1 MNRIYVNN
9 NWQFTYNFDEK
20 LHNSEFYSSKLES
33 VRIPH
38 TTKELPFNYFS
49 EEEYQTVSG
58 YRRILYAEPEW
69 QGKRVLITFEAVAHY
84 AEVFLNGNKVGEHYS
99 GYTAFTLDISDSLR
113 YGEENILV
121 VKVDSRENLNIPP
134 FGNVIDYMT
143 YGGIYREVY
152 LEVKAPTYIS
162 DVFVKPE
169 VSGRVVSEVAVMGN
183 PDGKSLRQTA
193 IFGGKEIS
201 LGTASAST
209 SLTNEGRV
217 ENPAIWHINAPN
229 LYLIR
234 TELLDGGEV
243 IDTHEVKV
251 GFRQAEFRTDGFYLN
266 GEKLKLRGLNR
277 HQAYPY
283 VGYAMPKTMQE
294 FDADVLK
301 KELGLNTVRT
311 SHYPQSQ
318 HFINRCDEIGL
329 LVVTEMPG
337 WQYIGDARWQD
348 QAVKNVEEMV
358 LQYRNHP
365 SIIIWGVRINESPDN
380 ESLYLRTNEVAH
392 RLDPTRSTGGIR
404 NFKGSQLL
412 EDVYTY
418 NDFIHDGKQP
428 GCQPKARITS
438 DRSKPY
444 MITEYN
450 GHMFPTKSYDCEEHR
465 VEHALRH
472 ARVLDAVASHDDIAG
487 SCGWCMA
494 DYNTHKDF
502 GSGDRICYHG
512 VLDMFRNPKL
522 AAAVYSAQGDA
533 PMLEVGS
540 SMDIGEHPACVR
552 GNLWM
557 FTNADSVKMY
567 KNDRFIKEYFP
578 NNKFFP
584 HLKKSPILIDDFI
597 GDAIAEN
604 EGFKPDQAKTVTKAL
619 NYIARHGYGTLPPK
633 ILLMAAKCI
642 VLYGMKIQ
650 DIVDLYTKYA
660 GDWGG
665 SSREYRFDA
674 IMQGKVVKSVT
685 RSPMNKGS
693 LKADAYK
700 TSLTDGD
707 TYDMTTIR
715 FTAVDEY
722 GNLLNYS
729 NEPIQIT
736 TEGPVEIVGPD
747 IVPLRGG
754 MGGTYIKTTGN
765 EGTATVTVSNS
776 QFGEVKINL
785 DVKVEK

>member
-9 NWQFTYNFDEK
+9 DWQFAYDFDEN
-20 LHNSEFYSSKLES
+20 LHNPEFYSSKIES

-49 EEEYQTVSG
+49 EDEYQTISG
-58 YRRILYAEPEW
+58 YRKTLYAEPEW
-69 QGKRVLITFEAVAHY
+69 QGSRVLLTFEAVAHY
-84 AEVFLNGNKVGEHYS
+84 AEVFLNGKKVGEHYS

-113 YGEENILV
+113 YGEENVLV
-121 VKVDSRENLNIPP
+121 VKVDSRESLNIPP

-152 LEVKAPTYIS
+152 LEIKNPTYIS

-169 VSGRVVSEVAVMGN
+169 TDGRVVSEISIIGN
-183 PDGKSLRQTA
+183 PEGKTLRQTA
-193 IFGGKEIS
+193 VFGDKEIP
-201 LGTASAST
+201 LGEISADK
-209 SLTNEGRV
+209 LVALVGRV
-217 ENPAIWHINAPN
+217 ENPSLWHIDAPS
-229 LYLIR
+229 LYLIK
-234 TELLDGGEV
+234 TELLENGEV
-243 IDTHEVKV
+243 MDTHEVKV
-251 GFRQAEFRTDGFYLN
+251 GFRKAEFRTDGFYLN

-301 KELGLNTVRT
+301 GELGLNTVRT

-337 WQYIGDARWQD
+337 WQYIGNDEWQD

-380 ESLYLRTNEVAH
+380 EALYLRTNEVAH

-428 GCQPKARITS
+428 GCQPKAKITS
-438 DRSKPY
+438 DKSKPY

-522 AAAVYSAQGDA
+522 AAAVYSSQGDV

-567 KNDRFIKEYFP
+567 KNGSFIKEYFP
-578 NNKFFP
+578 KNKFFP

-597 GDAIAEN
+597 GDAIERN
-604 EGFKPDQAKTVTKAL
+604 EGFKPDQAKTLTKAL

-633 ILLMAAKCI
+633 ILLMAAKCV
-642 VLYGMKIQ
+642 VLYGMKVQ
-650 DIVDLYTKYA
+650 DIIDLYTKYA

-685 RSPMNKGS
+685 KSPMNKGS

-700 TSLTDGD
+700 TTLVEGS

-715 FTAVDEY
+715 ITAIDEY

-736 TEGPVEIVGPD
+736 VEGPVEIVGPTV
-747 IVPLRGG
+747 VPLRGG
-754 MGGTYIKTTGN
+754 MGGTYIKTTGK
-765 EGTATVTVSNS
+765 EGNATVTVSNP
-776 QFGEVKINL
+776 QLGEVKIAL
-785 DVKVEK
+785 EVKAEK

>member
-9 NWQFTYNFDEK
+9 NWQFTYNFDEN
-20 LHNSEFYSSKLES
+20 LHNPEFYSSKIES

-209 SLTNEGRV
+209 SLTIEGRV

-251 GFRQAEFRTDGFYLN
+251 GFRKAEFRADGFYLN

-283 VGYAMPKTMQE
+283 VGYAMPKTIQE

-685 RSPMNKGS
+685 RSPMNKGY

-700 TSLTDGD
+700 TSLTDGA